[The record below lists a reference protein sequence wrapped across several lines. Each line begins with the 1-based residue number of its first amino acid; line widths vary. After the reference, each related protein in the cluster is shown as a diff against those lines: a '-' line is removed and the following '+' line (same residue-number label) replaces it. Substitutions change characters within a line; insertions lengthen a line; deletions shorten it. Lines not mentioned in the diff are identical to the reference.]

1 MSIEP
6 IQYWRVASQC
16 YMKKK
21 RTILHFVAQLILPYQ
36 HHVSKSCQLQLLQQL
51 SGLRYR
57 ISFFEKKSFET
68 VQTVALI
75 GNNKNKIFILTSVS
89 AILLLLLFLGPNATA
104 FKTSKIS
111 EFVTQ
116 FLDNQIS
123 CYTLLVCRFSNSYYL
138 RFVSQ
143 LALQGNAFIYFLCYK
158 VLNYPVCLKFEAYHP
173 REQKHLNFSNHQD
186 QTLLLPNKQVRAL
199 DPQC

>member
-1 MSIEP
+1 MGGWLHSTE
-6 IQYWRVASQC
+6 VASCFSPRSPGFNSQHSLKIFSGIFQC
-16 YMKKK
+16 FRDSLMALHRVIENVNQTHLVAHDVVLQK
-21 RTILHFVAQLILPYQ
+21 RQSYSLWLQLSLPYQ

-104 FKTSKIS
+104 FKK
-111 EFVTQ
+111 
-116 FLDNQIS
+116 
-123 CYTLLVCRFSNSYYL
+123 
-138 RFVSQ
+138 
-143 LALQGNAFIYFLCYK
+143 A
-158 VLNYPVCLKFEAYHP
+158 KF
-173 REQKHLNFSNHQD
+173 QNL
-186 QTLLLPNKQVRAL
+186 
-199 DPQC
+199 